1 MRTPLSTDAVR
12 RRDGSDHV
20 DSRIVVERA
29 RVSDVSVVTP
39 LFEAYREFYD
49 WTPDRAGS
57 TRFLA
62 LRLERDESVVLL
74 ARFRSSPEEGQGPAA
89 GFAQLYPSFSS
100 VALAR
105 IFILNDLF
113 VADEYRQRG
122 IGRRLLDEAAA
133 YTARA
138 GAVRLEIATRHS
150 NHRALR
156 LYESRG
162 FVRDTEFTHLSLQ
175 L

>member
-1 MRTPLSTDAVR
+1 M
-12 RRDGSDHV
+12 
-20 DSRIVVERA
+20 
-29 RVSDVSVVTP
+29 VTP
-39 LFEAYREFYD
+39 LFEAYRQFYD
-49 WTPDRAGS
+49 WTPDRAAS

-62 LRLERDESVVLL
+62 LRLERDESVLLL
-74 ARFRSSPEEGQGPAA
+74 ARLRSSPDAGHGLAA

-100 VALAR
+100 VALAP

-122 IGRRLLDEAAA
+122 VGRRLLDEAAA
-133 YTARA
+133 YAVRA
-138 GAVRLEIATRHS
+138 GAVRLEIATRHA

-162 FVRDTEFTHLSLQ
+162 FVRDTEFTHLSLH